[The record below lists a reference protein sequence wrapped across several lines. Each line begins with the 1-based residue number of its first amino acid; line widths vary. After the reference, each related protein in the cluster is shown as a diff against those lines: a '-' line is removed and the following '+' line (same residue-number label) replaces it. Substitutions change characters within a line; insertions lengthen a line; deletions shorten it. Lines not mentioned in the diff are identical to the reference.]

1 VVSFVA
7 LAEQWRSTRWRL
19 LGFNAAAICTDSPPF
34 ALLYLRALLCLPP
47 DRAAAVLQYCKL
59 SLRILLLPS
68 SLAAVLS
75 PLLSTPHR
83 RHLAACSA
91 RRLSYSPQPP
101 FICARTSPHP
111 AHSLR
116 APSARAHARTR
127 AIRPWS
133 VAAGA
138 AALSARQLASDSD
151 RASAPPLPSGRAE
164 PDERVL
170 DAATPTAALVL
181 GAWGV
186 AAALGS
192 SLAADYG
199 VVRDRAAT
207 AAAAAVVRPLAFTA
221 PGGPLLPCAAIG
233 VNYLSG
239 GLRGARACVRVSLC
253 ARFVPPLLP
262 DCECV
267 LATWVGVHGNLA
279 TSAPRPGSPRAASAP
294 GPGSRRRPL
303 RVRCS
308 AHHGSARNGCTTTT
322 AGVS

>member
-1 VVSFVA
+1 MVSFVA

-34 ALLYLRALLCLPP
+34 ALLCPRALLCLPP
-47 DRAAAVLQYCKL
+47 VRAAAVLQYCKL
-59 SLRILLLPS
+59 SLRIPLLPS

-116 APSARAHARTR
+116 APSALPPRARARTHTSHSPR
-127 AIRPWS
+127 S

-164 PDERVL
+164 PDERAL

-239 GLRGARACVRVSLC
+239 GLRGARACMRVSLC

-279 TSAPRPGSPRAASAP
+279 TSAP

-303 RVRCS
+303 RVCCS